1 MFLVHVAGNILMITL
16 DTVWWVIAL
25 SLVRKTL
32 WRVVISA
39 FMAFQMSSIVGELL
53 NRIGVNVIYF
63 PNYLPQSLNAS
74 IVIWHYLA
82 LPGLLVLGSIYGC
95 VRLIQR
101 KRKAAATIPPITNTT
116 ANPYTRREF
125 IGTCMALA
133 PSLFTFSLTG
143 LAARQ
148 MNHFRLRRMDLSIPS
163 LPKDLD
169 GLTIAHVSDMHVGE
183 WTHGPIL
190 EQMVEVTNSLKA
202 DVIAVTGDLINYE
215 LSELPEAMSL
225 IKKMESRYGL
235 WMVEGNH
242 DLFQSAWEFDH
253 RVKAAGI
260 QLLLDDSMVT
270 DIRGYPVQFFGLRW
284 MDGIGAKRDRIT
296 ALQMRET
303 LKQRQPDA
311 FPILL
316 AHHPH
321 AFDRAAE
328 AGLPLTLSGHTHGGQ
343 LMLDKDTGVGPMLFR
358 YWSGLYKKENSQ
370 LVVSNGVG
378 NTFPVRINAP
388 AEISHLTLH
397 CA

>member
-1 MFLVHVAGNILMITL
+1 MIAL
-16 DTVWWVIAL
+16 DTAWWVIAF
-25 SLVRKTL
+25 SLIRKTL

-39 FMAFQMSSIVGELL
+39 FMAFQMSSVVGELL
-53 NRIGVNVIYF
+53 DRVNVNVIYF
-63 PNYLPQSLNAS
+63 PNYLPKALNAS
-74 IVIWHYLA
+74 IIIWHYLA
-82 LPGLLVLGSIYGC
+82 LPGLLMLGFIYGC
-95 VRLIQR
+95 VRFVQH
-101 KRKAAATIPPITNTT
+101 KRQATAATAQPVINTT
-116 ANPYTRREF
+116 ANSYTRREF
-125 IGTCMALA
+125 IGTCAALA
-133 PSLFTFSLTG
+133 PSVLTFSLAG
-143 LAARQ
+143 LAAKQ

-202 DVIAVTGDLINYE
+202 DIIAVTGDLINYE
-215 LSELPEAMSL
+215 LSELPEGISL

-253 RVKAAGI
+253 RVKDAGI
-260 QLLLDDSMVT
+260 QLLLDDSMVKE
-270 DIRGYPVQFFGLRW
+270 IRGYPVQFFGLRW
-284 MDGIGAKRDRIT
+284 MDGVGAKRDRIT

-303 LKQRQPDA
+303 LKARQPDA

-358 YWSGLYKKENSQ
+358 YWSGVYKKENSQ

-378 NTFPVRINAP
+378 NTFPLRINAP